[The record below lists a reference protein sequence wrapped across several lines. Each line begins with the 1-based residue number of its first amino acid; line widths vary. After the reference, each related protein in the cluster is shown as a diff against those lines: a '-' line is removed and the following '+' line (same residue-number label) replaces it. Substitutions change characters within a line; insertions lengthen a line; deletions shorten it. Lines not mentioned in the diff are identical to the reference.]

1 MNALLHE
8 EERVLTD
15 GDVASW
21 MPLFFDPGLL
31 QPLAMGQMVDVTHEV
46 PQPEEGRV
54 LSGPLPRL
62 LDGGEEPQEVT
73 QTFSGAIH

>member
-1 MNALLHE
+1 MAGGVPSK
-8 EERVLTD
+8 R
-15 GDVASW
+15 
-21 MPLFFDPGLL
+21 PCLL
-31 QPLAMGQMVDVTHEV
+31 QPLSMGHVADVPHEV

-73 QTFSGAIH
+73 

>member
-1 MNALLHE
+1 
-8 EERVLTD
+8 
-15 GDVASW
+15 
-21 MPLFFDPGLL
+21 MPLSLTPGSL
-31 QPLAMGQMVDVTHEV
+31 QPLAMGQMVDVTHEM

-73 QTFSGAIH
+73 

>member
-1 MNALLHE
+1 MNAPLHKQQ
-8 EERVLTD
+8 RVLTG

-21 MPLFFDPGLL
+21 MPLFLDPWLL

-54 LSGPLPRL
+54 LPGPLPRL
-62 LDGGEEPQEVT
+62 LDSSEEPQEVT
-73 QTFSGAIH
+73 

>member
-1 MNALLHE
+1 MNALMHE
-8 EERVLTD
+8 KERVLTD

-21 MPLFFDPGLL
+21 VPLFFDPGLL

-54 LSGPLPRL
+54 LPGPLPRL
-62 LDGGEEPQEVT
+62 LDSSEEPQEVT
-73 QTFSGAIH
+73 

>member
-1 MNALLHE
+1 MHSCTR
-8 EERVLTD
+8 ERVLTD

-21 MPLFFDPGLL
+21 VPLFFDPGLL
-31 QPLAMGQMVDVTHEV
+31 QPLAMGQMVDVTNEM

-73 QTFSGAIH
+73 

>member
-8 EERVLTD
+8 KERVLTD

-21 MPLFFDPGLL
+21 IPLSLTPGLL
-31 QPLAMGQMVDVTHEV
+31 QPLAMGQMVDVTHEM

-73 QTFSGAIH
+73 

>member
-1 MNALLHE
+1 MNALLHKQQ
-8 EERVLTD
+8 RVLTG

-21 MPLFFDPGLL
+21 MPLFLDPWLL
-31 QPLAMGQMVDVTHEV
+31 QPLAMGQMVDVAHEV

-73 QTFSGAIH
+73 

>member
-1 MNALLHE
+1 MNAPLHKQQ
-8 EERVLTD
+8 RVLTG
-15 GDVASW
+15 GDVARW
-21 MPLFFDPGLL
+21 MPLFLDPWLL
-31 QPLAMGQMVDVTHEV
+31 QPLAMGQMVDVTNEM